1 MRKLFLIAGLLF
13 TCSQVFSQQYMLI
26 VRYDLTAPAPNAE
39 LIQSNAQHWGTYIK
53 DLSASGKLVMA
64 LRPEDKGRT
73 VTGKDKAV
81 QEAAYSGDKK
91 VVSSF
96 FLVTADNLDEA
107 TEIAKK
113 CAIYELGRSVE
124 VRAVMDT
131 GK

>member
-96 FLVTADNLDEA
+96 FLVKADNLDEA

-113 CAIYELGRSVE
+113 
-124 VRAVMDT
+124 
-131 GK
+131 